1 MHKAK
6 LINPITYM
14 METNPN
20 SAAAAAAAA
29 AAPDPSRSA
38 PPAAAAES
46 DTVLTRDIDGTS
58 SSSAENHRHFP
69 DTHIVIGRARHPQS
83 QGGIERSN
91 ALFKT
96 GLFR

>member
-20 SAAAAAAAA
+20 SAAA

>member
-20 SAAAAAAAA
+20 SAAA

-58 SSSAENHRHFP
+58 SS
-69 DTHIVIGRARHPQS
+69 
-83 QGGIERSN
+83 RSN
-91 ALFKT
+91 IMSEEKMIAAKERFHELLEKI
-96 GLFR
+96 LSDEE